1 MPVQRAHRPKT
12 GGPRNSWNELL
23 DLNFGGQGYRM
34 LYTGEKLNLTEF
46 TKFMDRLFEE
56 ICKATGVKIQIR

>member
-1 MPVQRAHRPKT
+1 
-12 GGPRNSWNELL
+12 
-23 DLNFGGQGYRM
+23 M